1 MSRLVV
7 TLNLLT
13 IIIMNSCFVFILS
26 SFSPFYFLF
35 KIIFWILLKLLI
47 LQSLYIYTYTSS
59 WVENSTD
66 LNFWWHDPLQQPKA
80 DQSIDMLSLGVSPRS
95 SPCTK
100 VPVGFQIF
108 YQSITALSLNTAL
121 NPTICGQSQISLPE
135 HYCCFILFSNG
146 ERLLNKLYIFT
157 RTWLGLK
164 EWPRVKSGIKWSQ
177 CTCWVA
183 MVSIFSRKKSK
194 VK

>member
-1 MSRLVV
+1 
-7 TLNLLT
+7 
-13 IIIMNSCFVFILS
+13 MNSLFVFILS

-35 KIIFWILLKLLI
+35 KTIEVIDSSILIHIYRIFISNLHVRILYSSC
-47 LQSLYIYTYTSS
+47 SLF
-59 WVENSTD
+59 ENSTD

-80 DQSIDMLSLGVSPRS
+80 DQSIGMLSLGVSPRS

-146 ERLLNKLYIFT
+146 ERLVNRLYIFT

>member
-1 MSRLVV
+1 
-7 TLNLLT
+7 
-13 IIIMNSCFVFILS
+13 
-26 SFSPFYFLF
+26 
-35 KIIFWILLKLLI
+35 
-47 LQSLYIYTYTSS
+47 
-59 WVENSTD
+59 
-66 LNFWWHDPLQQPKA
+66 
-80 DQSIDMLSLGVSPRS
+80 MLSLGVSPRS

-183 MVSIFSRKKSK
+183 MVSIFWRKKSLWFWK
-194 VK
+194 THNIYREENFKNGFIPRFDACLIKLIAIGYS